1 MTEPFY
7 LARPDGL
14 RLAYRHRP
22 GHGPTLIFLPG
33 YMSDMEGGKATA
45 LDVWAEAN
53 GRAMLRLDYSGCGV
67 SEGLLEE
74 GTLTQWRDDVLFLID
89 SLVEGPFVLR
99 LFHGRLA
106 GAAGGACAAGAAIG
120 SDRDSR
126 RAGFYGL
133 GLYAGTEFEN
143 SGRGPHR
150 SEERRVGKECVSTG
164 RSRWSPNH

>member
-74 GTLTQWRDDVLFLID
+74 GTLTQWRDD
-89 SLVEGPFVLR
+89 
-99 LFHGRLA
+99 
-106 GAAGGACAAGAAIG
+106 
-120 SDRDSR
+120 
-126 RAGFYGL
+126 
-133 GLYAGTEFEN
+133 
-143 SGRGPHR
+143 R
-150 SEERRVGKECVSTG
+150 SEEHTSELQSLMRRSYAVLCLKKKQKYK
-164 RSRWSPNH
+164 

>member
-89 SLVEGPFVLR
+89 SLVEGPFVL
-99 LFHGRLA
+99 
-106 GAAGGACAAGAAIG
+106 IG
-120 SDRDSR
+120 SSMGGWLALLVAR
-126 RAGFYGL
+126 
-133 GLYAGTEFEN
+133 
-143 SGRGPHR
+143 R
-150 SEERRVGKECVSTG
+150 SEARRVGNDGVRTC
-164 RSRWSPNH
+164 RSWGPRLH